1 MKHLKKTLL
10 PLAAAALL
18 LVSLAACGSN
28 NADPST
34 NDGSADTPSS
44 NQEGATGDTVA
55 KEDCSSVYAE
65 IIAVNGSHLSVSAG
79 DQVLDLTVKDDILT
93 KWTQGDQVIL
103 YYTGDFG
110 EDMQVRYIDKWTENS
125 DVQRPENQENADK
138 GNTDSSVLDGIC
150 AKGAACPMDRPPFRR
165 AAAHYFSRGNRLAAL
180 SSVGIVPLWAPS
192 GLSIG
197 TCLKSSS
204 AAGVTFAG
212 VTVTLQS

>member
-93 KWTQGDQVIL
+93 KWTQGDQ
-103 YYTGDFG
+103 TGG
-110 EDMQVRYIDKWTENS
+110 GCGCPPYGRSLQ
-125 DVQRPENQENADK
+125 
-138 GNTDSSVLDGIC
+138 TDSPKPPRAVPRACGRARRC
-150 AKGAACPMDRPPFRR
+150 AAD
-165 AAAHYFSRGNRLAAL
+165 
-180 SSVGIVPLWAPS
+180 PL
-192 GLSIG
+192 
-197 TCLKSSS
+197 
-204 AAGVTFAG
+204 
-212 VTVTLQS
+212 

>member
-28 NADPST
+28 NVDPST

-65 IIAVNGSHLSVSAG
+65 IIAVNGSHLSVGAG

-125 DVQRPENQENADK
+125 DVQRPENQENAYK
-138 GNTDSSVLDGIC
+138 GNTDFSFGLNLCRWGGLSDGQ
-150 AKGAACPMDRPPFRR
+150 
-165 AAAHYFSRGNRLAAL
+165 AAL
-180 SSVGIVPLWAPS
+180 
-192 GLSIG
+192 
-197 TCLKSSS
+197 
-204 AAGVTFAG
+204 
-212 VTVTLQS
+212 

>member
-138 GNTDSSVLDGIC
+138 GNTDSSALD
-150 AKGAACPMDRPPFRR
+150 
-165 AAAHYFSRGNRLAAL
+165 
-180 SSVGIVPLWAPS
+180 
-192 GLSIG
+192 
-197 TCLKSSS
+197 
-204 AAGVTFAG
+204 
-212 VTVTLQS
+212 

>member
-28 NADPST
+28 N
-34 NDGSADTPSS
+34 
-44 NQEGATGDTVA
+44 ATGDTVA

-138 GNTDSSVLDGIC
+138 GNTDSSVLD
-150 AKGAACPMDRPPFRR
+150 
-165 AAAHYFSRGNRLAAL
+165 
-180 SSVGIVPLWAPS
+180 
-192 GLSIG
+192 
-197 TCLKSSS
+197 
-204 AAGVTFAG
+204 
-212 VTVTLQS
+212 

>member
-1 MKHLKKTLL
+1 MESHETFEKKTLL

-44 NQEGATGDTVA
+44 NQEDATGDTVA

-138 GNTDSSVLDGIC
+138 GNTDSSVLD
-150 AKGAACPMDRPPFRR
+150 
-165 AAAHYFSRGNRLAAL
+165 
-180 SSVGIVPLWAPS
+180 
-192 GLSIG
+192 
-197 TCLKSSS
+197 
-204 AAGVTFAG
+204 
-212 VTVTLQS
+212 

>member
-79 DQVLDLTVKDDILT
+79 DQ
-93 KWTQGDQVIL
+93 
-103 YYTGDFG
+103 F
-110 EDMQVRYIDKWTENS
+110 
-125 DVQRPENQENADK
+125 
-138 GNTDSSVLDGIC
+138 
-150 AKGAACPMDRPPFRR
+150 
-165 AAAHYFSRGNRLAAL
+165 
-180 SSVGIVPLWAPS
+180 
-192 GLSIG
+192 
-197 TCLKSSS
+197 
-204 AAGVTFAG
+204 
-212 VTVTLQS
+212 

>member
-110 EDMQVRYIDKWTENS
+110 EDMQVRYIDKWTAVFWTES
-125 DVQRPENQENADK
+125 VQMGRPVRWTGRLFGAPRRIISAE
-138 GNTDSSVLDGIC
+138 GTDWRRSHPSALCRFGR
-150 AKGAACPMDRPPFRR
+150 RPDYR
-165 AAAHYFSRGNRLAAL
+165 
-180 SSVGIVPLWAPS
+180 
-192 GLSIG
+192 
-197 TCLKSSS
+197 
-204 AAGVTFAG
+204 
-212 VTVTLQS
+212 

>member
-18 LVSLAACGSN
+18 LVSLA
-28 NADPST
+28 
-34 NDGSADTPSS
+34 
-44 NQEGATGDTVA
+44 EGATGDTGA

-65 IIAVNGSHLSVSAG
+65 IIAVTGSHLSVSAG

-138 GNTDSSVLDGIC
+138 GNTDSSVLD
-150 AKGAACPMDRPPFRR
+150 
-165 AAAHYFSRGNRLAAL
+165 
-180 SSVGIVPLWAPS
+180 
-192 GLSIG
+192 
-197 TCLKSSS
+197 
-204 AAGVTFAG
+204 
-212 VTVTLQS
+212 